1 MLYIVGV
8 TLLAALSAAAVRR
21 AFRDEYLV
29 VLHWDRI
36 GYFVLERRDGV
47 RYQTIRPLRVPWA
60 VVRYAPQALALAMA
74 NAHAR
79 LRDWATAHKVGV
91 LGAKV

>member
-8 TLLAALSAAAVRR
+8 ALLAVLWAAVRK

-47 RYQTIRPLRVPWA
+47 RYQTIGALRVPGA
-60 VVRYAPQALALAMA
+60 VARYAPQAMSFAMA

-79 LRDWATAHKVGV
+79 ARSWATAHKAAV